1 MMVRIS
7 RPIRQ
12 RKGTRRKRKE
22 DPVVI
27 NLTRAV
33 GLICL
38 GFLLILIG
46 VLLTLFGVSKRT
58 EEGRVVSILI
68 ISPIMLVIGFLLCVW
83 GFVWYA
89 ANYRLRMRQTETTYA
104 PTPQSGFE

>member
-1 MMVRIS
+1 M
-7 RPIRQ
+7 
-12 RKGTRRKRKE
+12 
-22 DPVVI
+22 I

-68 ISPIMLVIGFLLCVW
+68 IGPMMLVIGFLLCVW